1 MNYLMT
7 NHGSVDQWM
16 IGRKKMITKMSE
28 SKGNVLG
35 LKIIGDILK
44 KISKY

>member
-1 MNYLMT
+1 MNLLI
-7 NHGSVDQWM
+7 NG
-16 IGRKKMITKMSE
+16 IRRKKMITKMSE